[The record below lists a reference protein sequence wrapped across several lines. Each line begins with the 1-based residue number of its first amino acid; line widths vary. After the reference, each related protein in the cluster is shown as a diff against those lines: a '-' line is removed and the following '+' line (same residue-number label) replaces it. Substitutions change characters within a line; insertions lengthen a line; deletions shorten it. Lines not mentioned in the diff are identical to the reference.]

1 MVDSRSESGV
11 LGRKVAVTVAAS
23 AVGLGGIVAAAALTA
38 IVLVARVVI
47 TPPRRRA
54 EDVRILEVTDTTVT
68 LSSSPDT
75 RLPGNYSLWFEDGAG
90 HVKLG
95 DIVSQTPEGVTRGI
109 QHIDFGDLSSATR
122 GRWAGWVYLDPADLG
137 VPFDDVVIPT
147 ELGRAP
153 AWLIPQESGEASS
166 RWVIG
171 VHGRGVRRSE
181 CLRAVPVFREAGYT
195 SLLISYRNDG
205 DAPSSVDGRYALGDT
220 EWRDVEAAIAYAVAH
235 GATDVILMGW
245 SMGGATVL
253 QAATRSANAAVV
265 SALILES
272 PVIDW
277 VTALEYQ
284 GGELGLVKPLQLGVI
299 SLLGRPWAGRVTGQQ
314 YPIDLARLDFVTRA
328 AELNVPILLLHSA
341 DDGFVP
347 VTASRA
353 LAAARPD
360 IVTYDE
366 FTVARHTKLWNY
378 DAGRWNGT
386 IARWLGD
393 RPAPPRS

>member
-1 MVDSRSESGV
+1 MDSRTASGV

-23 AVGLGGIVAAAALTA
+23 AVGLGGIAAAAALTA

-54 EDVRILEVTDTTVT
+54 EDVRILEVTDSTIT

-75 RLPGNYSLWFEDGAG
+75 RVPGNYSLWFDEGAG

-95 DIVSQTPEGVTRGI
+95 DITRETPDGITRTV

-137 VPFDDVVIPT
+137 VPFENVSIDT
-147 ELGRAP
+147 EFGRAP
-153 AWLIPQESGEASS
+153 AWLIQQESGAASS
-166 RWVIG
+166 TWVIG

-205 DAPSSVDGRYALGDT
+205 DAPASADGRYALGDT
-220 EWRDVEAAIAYAVAH
+220 EWRDVEAAIEYAIAH
-235 GATDVILMGW
+235 GATDVVLMGW

-253 QAATRSANAAVV
+253 QAATRSAHASVV
-265 SALILES
+265 SALVLES

-284 GGELGLVKPLQLGVI
+284 GGELGLVRPLQLGVI
-299 SLLGRPWAGRVTGQQ
+299 ALLGRQWAGRVTGQQ
-314 YPIDLARLDFVTRA
+314 QPIDLARLDFVTRA
-328 AELNVPILLLHSA
+328 SELTVPILLLHSA

-378 DAGRWNGT
+378 DADRWNAT
-386 IARWLGD
+386 IARWLSE
-393 RPAPPRS
+393 RPRQGS

>member
-1 MVDSRSESGV
+1 VVDSRTASGV

-23 AVGLGGIVAAAALTA
+23 AVGLGGIAAAAALTA

-54 EDVRILEVTDTTVT
+54 EDVRILEVTDSTIT

-75 RLPGNYSLWFEDGAG
+75 RVPGNYSLWFDEGAG

-95 DIVSQTPEGVTRGI
+95 DITRETPDGITRTI

-137 VPFDDVVIPT
+137 VPFENVSIDT
-147 ELGRAP
+147 EFGRAP
-153 AWLIPQESGEASS
+153 AWLIQQESGAASS
-166 RWVIG
+166 TWVIG

-205 DAPSSVDGRYALGDT
+205 DAPASADGRYALGDT
-220 EWRDVEAAIAYAVAH
+220 EWRDVEAAIEYAIAH
-235 GATDVILMGW
+235 GATDVVLMGW

-253 QAATRSANAAVV
+253 QAATRSAHASVV
-265 SALILES
+265 SALVLES

-284 GGELGLVKPLQLGVI
+284 GGELGLVRPLQLGVI
-299 SLLGRPWAGRVTGQQ
+299 ALLGRQWAGRVTGQQ
-314 YPIDLARLDFVTRA
+314 QPIDLARLDFVTRA
-328 AELNVPILLLHSA
+328 SELTVPILLLHSA

-378 DAGRWNGT
+378 DADRWNAT
-386 IARWLGD
+386 IARWLSE
-393 RPAPPRS
+393 RPRQGS

>member
-1 MVDSRSESGV
+1 MVDSRTASGV

-23 AVGLGGIVAAAALTA
+23 AVGLGGIAAAAALTA

-54 EDVRILEVTDTTVT
+54 EDVRILEVTDSTIT

-75 RLPGNYSLWFEDGAG
+75 RVPGNYSLWFDEGAG

-95 DIVSQTPEGVTRGI
+95 DITRETPDGITRTV

-137 VPFDDVVIPT
+137 VPFENVSIDT
-147 ELGRAP
+147 EFGRAP
-153 AWLIPQESGEASS
+153 AWLIQQESGAASS
-166 RWVIG
+166 TWVIG

-205 DAPSSVDGRYALGDT
+205 DAPASADGRYALGDT
-220 EWRDVEAAIAYAVAH
+220 EWRDVEAAIEYAIAH
-235 GATDVILMGW
+235 GATDVVLMGW

-253 QAATRSANAAVV
+253 QAATRSAHASVV
-265 SALILES
+265 SALVLES

-284 GGELGLVKPLQLGVI
+284 GGELGLVRPLQLGVI
-299 SLLGRPWAGRVTGQQ
+299 ALLGRQWAGRVTGQQ
-314 YPIDLARLDFVTRA
+314 QPIDLARLDFVTRA
-328 AELNVPILLLHSA
+328 SELTVPILLLHSA

-378 DAGRWNGT
+378 DADRWNAT
-386 IARWLGD
+386 IARWLSE
-393 RPAPPRS
+393 RPRQGS

>member
-1 MVDSRSESGV
+1 MVDSRTASGV

-23 AVGLGGIVAAAALTA
+23 AVGLGGIAAAAALTA

-54 EDVRILEVTDTTVT
+54 EDVRILEVTDSTIT

-75 RLPGNYSLWFEDGAG
+75 RVPGNYSLWFDEGAG

-95 DIVSQTPEGVTRGI
+95 DITRETPDGITRTI

-137 VPFDDVVIPT
+137 VPFENVSIDT
-147 ELGRAP
+147 EFGRAP
-153 AWLIPQESGEASS
+153 AWLIQQESGAASS
-166 RWVIG
+166 TWVIG

-205 DAPSSVDGRYALGDT
+205 DAPASADGRYALGDT
-220 EWRDVEAAIAYAVAH
+220 EWRDVEAAIEYAIAH
-235 GATDVILMGW
+235 GATDVVLMGW

-253 QAATRSANAAVV
+253 QAATRSAHASVV
-265 SALILES
+265 SALVLES

-284 GGELGLVKPLQLGVI
+284 GGELGLVRPLQLGVI
-299 SLLGRPWAGRVTGQQ
+299 ALLGRQWAGRVTGQQ
-314 YPIDLARLDFVTRA
+314 QPIDLARLDFVTRA
-328 AELNVPILLLHSA
+328 SELTVPILLLHSA

-378 DAGRWNGT
+378 DADRWNAT
-386 IARWLGD
+386 IARWLSE
-393 RPAPPRS
+393 RPRQGS